1 MPLYLIITYNIMG
14 LFINNVISYT
24 PFGNDKDSEY
34 YIAELPHSKHLKIS
48 KNIKIIL
55 DECGEEFDDQ
65 LFLAVVRRVSKTN
78 LTPDSSKNLLDQHFI
93 KHGLIS
99 YSDLSEASTTQHQ
112 IKHISRFRFHGVS
125 IEFEPF
131 LHIRR
136 ITSKVTLPLF
146 FHTKTLIWV
155 LFTFAFSLLAYCL
168 SPKTNFSAAK
178 YDIWVYYTL
187 MCLSCTCHEIGH
199 LAACNY
205 IHACING
212 VGLGVYLTFFR
223 LFVRIDSS
231 IWKKSRTQRII
242 VDISGIYFQICFVT
256 ILICFY
262 RFHPCLPLYVSIQSN
277 LALIVFNSIPFFHMD
292 GYWVMLDFLNTNN
305 PWKYL
310 LQKLKSFQSS
320 REIDHMKVII
330 FLSAYHIIYLALLL
344 YMGYHIFIKIS
355 YFPYIL
361 NNFVFHFIIILK
373 GGSVLN
379 FYNATIELLYCI
391 FPYYF
396 ILCSIKTFRKKK
408 LLKEH
413 R

>member
-146 FHTKTLIWV
+146 FHTK
-155 LFTFAFSLLAYCL
+155 
-168 SPKTNFSAAK
+168 
-178 YDIWVYYTL
+178 
-187 MCLSCTCHEIGH
+187 H
-199 LAACNY
+199 
-205 IHACING
+205 
-212 VGLGVYLTFFR
+212 
-223 LFVRIDSS
+223 
-231 IWKKSRTQRII
+231 
-242 VDISGIYFQICFVT
+242 
-256 ILICFY
+256 
-262 RFHPCLPLYVSIQSN
+262 
-277 LALIVFNSIPFFHMD
+277 
-292 GYWVMLDFLNTNN
+292 
-305 PWKYL
+305 
-310 LQKLKSFQSS
+310 
-320 REIDHMKVII
+320 
-330 FLSAYHIIYLALLL
+330 
-344 YMGYHIFIKIS
+344 
-355 YFPYIL
+355 
-361 NNFVFHFIIILK
+361 
-373 GGSVLN
+373 
-379 FYNATIELLYCI
+379 
-391 FPYYF
+391 
-396 ILCSIKTFRKKK
+396 
-408 LLKEH
+408 
-413 R
+413 